1 MFSMK
6 AQMVRHSVA
15 VHAVGAKVVG
25 GHNSSNT
32 IINYLIFIK
41 SHCQRNLV
49 VAFLRVRPAAHVSS
63 RCKSGVRPVVG
74 RT

>member
-1 MFSMK
+1 MK

-32 IINYLIFIK
+32 IINYLNFII

-49 VAFLRVRPAAHVSS
+49 VAFFTL
-63 RCKSGVRPVVG
+63 KIN
-74 RT
+74 